1 MVEMMD
7 RGASVLTI
15 PPLPAWT
22 QPRELLADALPLLD
36 PPSRISVTDAAEQ
49 FMQVPIGTDWSL
61 FDRSVAPYMV
71 EPADITQSRKF
82 KSVCFVG
89 PSQSAKT
96 TMLIT
101 VAVHSVMCAPA
112 PVQIIHMSKPDA
124 DAWVEEKLDP
134 MIEHSRMVRERLGR
148 ARDDSTFSRKRF
160 KGMRLTIGYPVARQL
175 SSRSQRLVLLTDY
188 DHMPQVLGPKDAPE
202 GSPYGM
208 ARQRI
213 RTFMSRGCVLLEST
227 PAFPVTDETWKAGP
241 QNPHEL
247 PPVSGGIVRI
257 YNEGTRGRF
266 YWECREC
273 GELFEP
279 HFKYLR
285 YDNTLEPAV
294 AGARAEMGCPQC
306 GALYSHRHK
315 NEMNRQILKGRGGWL
330 HEGTTVGTDGKR
342 ALVTIDDPDL
352 RATDVASYSLNGAAA
367 AFASWEGIVTS
378 YELALRQAE
387 QFGDYT
393 ELSRVYFTERGE
405 PYVPHGLQIEGEL
418 TTTMLSEQAVRLDR
432 RTAPGWTRFI
442 TTSVDVQGNRFEALV
457 MAWGAQGE
465 RVIIDRFA
473 LAQPPEG
480 APKARNDEGEVRAL
494 DPGRYAE
501 DAGALTQ
508 LAGRTYPVEGQPWA
522 LAPCAVAVDFNGPAG
537 WSDHAERFWRG
548 RRKAGEGDLWFLSI
562 GRGGPNL
569 SDQVWYAAPA
579 RGSKGRKARAVRL
592 LNMATDRLK
601 DSVMA
606 ALGRFERGPGAQH
619 TPDWLEE
626 EHLAELL
633 AERRGPKGYELKAG
647 VKRNE
652 TLDLSVQALALAEHK
667 GLSRINW
674 EDPPDWAVLGVANP
688 LAVRLAPEA
697 GEAPEPDASEPDQE
711 TEPEAAGDPDTPPY
725 TPRPQPANMGIR
737 YLRRR

>member
-1 MVEMMD
+1 MVAMSD
-7 RGASVLTI
+7 RGASVFAI

-22 QPRELLADALPLLD
+22 QPTELLADALPLLD
-36 PPSRISVTDAAEQ
+36 PPSRISVTDAAER
-49 FMQVPIGTDWSL
+49 FMRVPIAGDWAK
-61 FDRSVAPYMV
+61 FDRDVAPYMV
-71 EPADITQSRKF
+71 EPADITQSRRF

-112 PVQIIHMSKPDA
+112 PVQVIHMSRPDA

-134 MIEHSRMVRERLGR
+134 TIRNSPDIAARLGR
-148 ARDDSTFSRKRF
+148 GRDDSTFSRKRF

-175 SSRSQRLVLLTDY
+175 SSRTQRLVLMTDY

-202 GSPYGM
+202 GSPHGM
-208 ARQRI
+208 GRQRI
-213 RTFMSRGCVLLEST
+213 RTFMSRGCVLLESS
-227 PAFPVTDETWKAGP
+227 PAFPITDETWKAGA

-273 GELFEP
+273 GGLFEP
-279 HFKYLR
+279 HFDLLR
-285 YDNTLEPAV
+285 YDNTLEPAA
-294 AGARAEMGCPQC
+294 AGAQAEMACPHCGCTF
-306 GALYSHRHK
+306 SHRHK
-315 NEMNRQILKGRGGWL
+315 SELNRQTLRGHGGWL
-330 HEGTTVGTDGKR
+330 HEGAQVDAHGAR
-342 ALVTIDDPDL
+342 ALVTIDDPAI

-405 PYVPHGLQIEGEL
+405 PYLPRGVQVEGEL
-418 TTTMLSEQAVRLDR
+418 TATMLGEHAVRLDKR
-432 RTAPGWTRFI
+432 CAPNWTRFI

-473 LAQPPEG
+473 ISQPPG
-480 APKARNDEGEVRAL
+480 DAPKARNEDGQYRAI
-494 DPGRYAE
+494 DPGRYVE
-501 DAGALTQ
+501 DADALLALTH
-508 LAGRTYPVEGQPWA
+508 RTYPVEGQPWA
-522 LAPCAVAVDFNGPAG
+522 LVSCAIAIDFNGPAG
-537 WSDHAERFWRG
+537 WSDNAEKFWRA
-548 RRKAGEGDLWFLSI
+548 RRKAGQGDLWFLSI
-562 GRGGPNL
+562 GRGGFHQ
-569 SDQVWYAAPA
+569 SDRVWYASPE
-579 RGSKGRKARAVRL
+579 RGSKGRKARAIKL

-601 DSVMA
+601 DSVVA
-606 ALGRFERGPGAQH
+606 ALGRFERGSGAQH
-619 TPDWLEE
+619 TPDWLED
-626 EHLAELL
+626 EHRNELVS
-633 AERRGPKGYELKAG
+633 ERKGLKGYELKPG

-667 GLSRINW
+667 GVNRVNW
-674 EDPPDWAVLGVANP
+674 EAPPDWAVLGVANP
-688 LAVRLAPEA
+688 FAVLA
-697 GEAPEPDASEPDQE
+697 G
-711 TEPEAAGDPDTPPY
+711 TPEAAAPETVPAPVEVTPAPK
-725 TPRPQPANMGIR
+725 RPQMGIR
-737 YLRRR
+737 YLRGR

>member
-7 RGASVLTI
+7 RGASVLNI

-61 FDRSVAPYMV
+61 FDRTVAPYMV

-273 GELFEP
+273 GDLFEP

-306 GALYSHRHK
+306 GTLYSHRHK

-330 HEGTTVGTDGKR
+330 HEGTTVGADGKR

-418 TTTMLSEQAVRLDR
+418 TTTMLSEHAVRLDR
-432 RTAPGWTRFI
+432 KTAPGWTRFI

-480 APKARNDEGEVRAL
+480 APKARNEEGEFRAL

-501 DAGALTQ
+501 DAGAL
-508 LAGRTYPVEGQPWA
+508 AGLTARSYPVEGQPWA
-522 LAPCAVAVDFNGPAG
+522 LSPCAVAVDFNGPAG
-537 WSDHAERFWRG
+537 WSDHAERFWRS

-569 SDQVWYAAPA
+569 SDRVWYAAPA

-688 LAVRLAPEA
+688 FAVRLVPETEAEA
-697 GEAPEPDASEPDQE
+697 GAEVPEPDQE
-711 TEPEAAGDPDTPPY
+711 TEPEAAGDPDAPPY
-725 TPRPQPANMGIR
+725 TPRPPPAGMGIR